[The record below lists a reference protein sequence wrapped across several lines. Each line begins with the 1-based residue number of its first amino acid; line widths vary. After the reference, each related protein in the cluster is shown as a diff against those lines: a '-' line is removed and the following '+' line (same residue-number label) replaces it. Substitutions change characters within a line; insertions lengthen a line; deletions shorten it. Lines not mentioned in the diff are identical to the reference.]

1 MLCSPYMSTDVLVK
15 KLNREVGVLR
25 EEVNKMQK
33 LLFQVVA
40 DTEGEYRPS
49 YKKNAA
55 PRKGEARVPLP
66 QQKDLSRS
74 CQRKMRSCMG
84 GDF

>member
-1 MLCSPYMSTDVLVK
+1 MSTDVLVK

-49 YKKNAA
+49 YVKKMLLREKAKPVFRYLNKKTFLDHV
-55 PRKGEARVPLP
+55 RGK
-66 QQKDLSRS
+66 
-74 CQRKMRSCMG
+74 
-84 GDF
+84 